1 MRRFVIKE
9 TCVVGRVRVPLL
21 AACKLLKQGWQLVR
35 KEQPETPSTG
45 EEAGGLILQSPGG
58 LRAPVAFKHNS
69 LIVQGEV
76 RAITE
81 VPRSLPPKVPK
92 VTLTAEM
99 AALVGNEGMHSLAGG
114 VKMHYA
120 ARPRPTSWTPGRG
133 STPPSTRQGPPCF
146 AQWLAGGF
154 RWIGAVA
161 MTRM

>member
-1 MRRFVIKE
+1 M
-9 TCVVGRVRVPLL
+9 
-21 AACKLLKQGWQLVR
+21 
-35 KEQPETPSTG
+35 
-45 EEAGGLILQSPGG
+45 
-58 LRAPVAFKHNS
+58 AFKHNS

-120 ARPRPTSWTPGRG
+120 ATDLLDPRPW
-133 STPPSTRQGPPCF
+133 PPSTRQGPPCF
-146 AQWLAGGF
+146 AQWLPGGF
-154 RWIGAVA
+154 RWKTQPTTS
-161 MTRM
+161 TRRTLLPGQPRCRRRGQHGRL